1 MFEERTMILRPYQ
14 NDAISRLRE
23 SLRRHKRVIL
33 QSPTGS
39 GKTAIASEIIRMAQ
53 DNGKT
58 VLFLAPRRE
67 LIYQTKATLVR
78 NGVSSGTIMSGVRAD
93 NYHRVQIASFD
104 TLHARAIRSEKMEL
118 PPADLVIVDE
128 AHLSIARSRLD
139 ILQSYQDSHIIGLT
153 ATPAR
158 GDGKGLGMLYQD
170 IVLGESIKS
179 LTEQGY
185 LVPLRYY
192 VPSKPDLSVLKTR
205 TGDYLESQLGTLMDK
220 PKLVGDIIDHWFRLA
235 SDRKTVVFCSSI
247 QHSIHVCEE
256 FLKRG
261 IRAEHLDGLTPNE
274 ERKAILARVNSGQ
287 TQVLCNVF
295 VASYGLDI
303 PSLSCAVLARPT
315 KNITLYLQTVGRIMR
330 TCEGKTDG
338 IVIDHSGAVDENG
351 YADDYVPW
359 SLDGDDTVKERKEKL
374 KKEKKEPKQI
384 TCSNCSYVFSSRR
397 DCPNCGMHMIPPSA
411 EIPYWEAELVEAD
424 KNKKEAFTIEYKE
437 QFFAQLKGYALAR
450 GKKEGWAW
458 HLYQDKFG
466 VRPPTGMNP
475 SPAEPSKA
483 VLGFIT
489 HRNIKKAK
497 SLDRWKR
504 A

>member
-1 MFEERTMILRPYQ
+1 MKLRPYQ
-14 NDAISRLRE
+14 EDAIVRTRD
-23 SLRRHKRVIL
+23 SLRRHNRVIL

-39 GKTAIASEIIRMAQ
+39 GKTAIASAIIKMAEG
-53 DNGKT
+53 NGKR

-78 NGVSSGTIMSGVRAD
+78 NGISSGIIMSGVRPD
-93 NYHRVQIASFD
+93 GYHRVQVASFD
-104 TLHARAIRSEKMEL
+104 TLHARAIRNAKMEL
-118 PPADLVIVDE
+118 PEADLVIVDE
-128 AHLSIARSRLD
+128 AHLSIAQSRLQ
-139 ILQSYQDSHIIGLT
+139 ILNCYSSAKIIGLT

-158 GDGKGLGMLYQD
+158 GDGKGLGVLYQD
-170 IVLGESIKS
+170 LVMGESIKS

-205 TGDYLESQLGTLMDK
+205 NGDYIESQLGSLMDK

-235 SDRKTVVFCSSI
+235 ADRKTVVFCSSI

-256 FLKRG
+256 FQKRG
-261 IRAEHLDGLTPNE
+261 IRAEHLDGETPTE
-274 ERKAILARVNSGQ
+274 ERKAILARVNSGV

-330 TCEGKTDG
+330 PADGKEDG

-359 SLDGDDTVKERKEKL
+359 SLDGDDTVKERKEREA
-374 KKEKKEPKQI
+374 KEKKEPKQI
-384 TCSNCSYVFSSRR
+384 TCSNCSCVFSKRR
-397 DCPNCGMHMIPPSA
+397 DCPNCGMQVIPPSV
-411 EIPYWEAELVEAD
+411 EIPYWEADLVEAD

-437 QFFAQLKGYALAR
+437 QFYAELKGYALAK
-450 GKKEGWAW
+450 GKKLGWAW

-475 SPAEPSKA
+475 EPKEPSQA

-497 SLDRWKR
+497 SGLYKR
-504 A
+504 KVA